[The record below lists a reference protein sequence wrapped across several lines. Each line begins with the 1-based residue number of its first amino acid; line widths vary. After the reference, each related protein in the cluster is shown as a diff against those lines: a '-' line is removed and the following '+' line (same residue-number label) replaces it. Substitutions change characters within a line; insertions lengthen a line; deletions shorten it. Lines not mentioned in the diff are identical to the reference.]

1 MFEGVHDPDG
11 HTQAKDVRQ
20 EAGVEVGPGVLLQ
33 TGGSRDRT
41 LHMTGREREDMGHYR
56 KELELT

>member
-33 TGGSRDRT
+33 TGG
-41 LHMTGREREDMGHYR
+41 GRVQREH
-56 KELELT
+56 